1 MQQPFSPAFQPE
13 RGCFFRFSFILVEP
27 FGRCYNVVRHD
38 TGQNGPTQRRF
49 EMGKLGA
56 GKRFHRVLFFSYL
69 LLVIYLMLF
78 AFGRTKQWDTYQ
90 FSFTLTSI
98 PLWIPKH
105 FTMDIIEI
113 WVFSL
118 GNLLMFVPFGALL
131 PINFPTAC
139 GKYGRSLLFFVAG
152 ITLMEFLQMLTL
164 LGSFDVE
171 DILINAIG
179 FSIGFLSWKISQKM
193 KPPGRFVL
201 FFILSVFAFTVL
213 SLIGAEIINTI
224 FFR

>member
-1 MQQPFSPAFQPE
+1 M
-13 RGCFFRFSFILVEP
+13 I
-27 FGRCYNVVRHD
+27 
-38 TGQNGPTQRRF
+38 
-49 EMGKLGA
+49 
-56 GKRFHRVLFFSYL
+56 
-69 LLVIYLMLF
+69 
-78 AFGRTKQWDTYQ
+78 
-90 FSFTLTSI
+90 
-98 PLWIPKH
+98 
-105 FTMDIIEI
+105 
-113 WVFSL
+113 
-118 GNLLMFVPFGALL
+118 
-131 PINFPTAC
+131 
-139 GKYGRSLLFFVAG
+139 
-152 ITLMEFLQMLTL
+152 TL